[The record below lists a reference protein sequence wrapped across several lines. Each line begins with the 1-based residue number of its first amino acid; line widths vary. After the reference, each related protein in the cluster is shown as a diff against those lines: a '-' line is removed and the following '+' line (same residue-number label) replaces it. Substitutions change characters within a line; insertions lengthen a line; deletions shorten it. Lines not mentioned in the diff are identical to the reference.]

1 VERYDTGGT
10 AITVVQGDIT
20 GMEVDVVVN
29 AANAD
34 LVHGGGVAA
43 AIADAGGPAVTDES
57 EAWVRDHGRVPPG
70 GAAVTSA
77 GAMPATS
84 VVHVV
89 GPIYTGGR
97 HGEERQ
103 LRAAVV
109 AALDATAGLGSR
121 TVAIPAISAGIYG
134 YPLEEATRVIA
145 NAAADWAQA
154 HPDTLDE
161 IRLVAF
167 SPTTATAFR
176 SSVRTQGSH

>member
-1 VERYDTGGT
+1 
-10 AITVVQGDIT
+10 
-20 GMEVDVVVN
+20 
-29 AANAD
+29 
-34 LVHGGGVAA
+34 
-43 AIADAGGPAVTDES
+43 
-57 EAWVRDHGRVPPG
+57 
-70 GAAVTSA
+70 
-77 GAMPATS
+77 
-84 VVHVV
+84 
-89 GPIYTGGR
+89 
-97 HGEERQ
+97 
-103 LRAAVV
+103 VV